1 MIMIEVVQAVLYAY
15 AIIAG
20 PILAMAAVG
29 WVVAVWTEES

>member
-1 MIMIEVVQAVLYAY
+1 MMIAVLYAY

-29 WVVAVWTEES
+29 WVVFVWAEDAAD